1 MTKGERHMYSQS
13 SMGMDEARGGVL
25 QAEYLG
31 FIHTTKILQCSVA
44 LYRYIYETRENM
56 TISLLHLVLF
66 PHPYISQSIIVL
78 IRS

>member
-44 LYRYIYETRENM
+44 L
-56 TISLLHLVLF
+56 
-66 PHPYISQSIIVL
+66 
-78 IRS
+78 